1 MQEISVIGRLGK
13 NAQVHET
20 KNGRK
25 FVAFTMAVNSKRGTE
40 TKTTWY
46 EVISFN
52 EQHVTKLV
60 QYLTKGSMIVAI
72 GELDAEAQLG
82 KDGKAY
88 IRLSIIAD
96 RLDFVST
103 GSGDGVSG
111 STVSVAERY
120 ADTDDAVPTPTPQ
133 QKVVVPQPVM
143 TASAQTAT
151 PVEEDDDLP
160 F

>member
-120 ADTDDAVPTPTPQ
+120 ADTDDTVPTPAPQ
-133 QKVVVPQPVM
+133 QKVAVPQPVM
-143 TASAQTAT
+143 TASAQPAAT
-151 PVEEDDDLP
+151 VEEDDDLP

>member
-25 FVAFTMAVNSKRGTE
+25 FVAFTLAANSKRGAE
-40 TKTTWY
+40 TKTTWFD
-46 EVISFN
+46 VISFN
-52 EQHVTKLV
+52 EQHVSKLV

-96 RLDFVST
+96 RLDFIST
-103 GSGDGVSG
+103 GSSDGISG
-111 STVSVAERY
+111 STASVAERY
-120 ADTDDAVPTPTPQ
+120 ADTEDAVPTPEPQ
-133 QKVVVPQPVM
+133 KKVAVPQPVM
-143 TASAQTAT
+143 ATSAQPADTIA
-151 PVEEDDDLP
+151 EDDDLP